1 MNAPRCTRLWQVE
14 AVRDRRLA
22 GAEQAA
28 FERHLETCVECTAER
43 AQLARLDELA
53 ANMPAHTSDAL
64 ARRRLRNELLRR
76 ANDLSVGSGH
86 PPPRRSRAAMLA
98 LALAAAALLIAV
110 LGFFRNERAITRN
123 SDEPRFELVA
133 STESDWSALRRGAA
147 LRLALRRGN
156 FELYVHKLDARQSF
170 VLELPDGELEVRGT
184 RFSVEVVDGRTR
196 SVSVSEGLVALR
208 LRGGPSG
215 SAEEVLLGAGRSW
228 PGVTAARAPAA
239 TEELDAG
246 APSASP
252 TAAPMRGA
260 PMAPRA
266 DSVASARI
274 RPAAAASAENQRK
287 SDATA
292 DFAAAMSAFSRG
304 DFATAEQ
311 LFLAFETQ
319 HPTNGH
325 VEDTLFLRALTRLR
339 RGDDAGAK
347 QLAREYRRRYPNG
360 FRAPEAERLSR

>member
-22 GAEQAA
+22 GAEQIA
-28 FERHLETCVECTAER
+28 FERHLQTCAECTAEH
-43 AQLARLDELA
+43 AQLTRLDELA
-53 ANMPAHTSDAL
+53 ASMPTHTSDAL

-86 PPPRRSRAAMLA
+86 PPPRRSRAGILA
-98 LALAAAALLIAV
+98 GAIAAAALLLAV
-110 LGFFRNERAITRN
+110 LVFSRNERAIART

-147 LRLALRRGN
+147 LRLALRRGD

-184 RFSVEVVDGRTR
+184 RFSVEVVDGQTR
-196 SVSVSEGLVALR
+196 SVRVSEGLVALR

-215 SAEEVLLGAGRSW
+215 SSEEVLLGAGRSW
-228 PGVTAARAPAA
+228 PGVTAARAPSTAA
-239 TEELDAG
+239 EELDAG
-246 APSASP
+246 SPSASP
-252 TAAPMRGA
+252 TPAGHGAAMPQ
-260 PMAPRA
+260 RA
-266 DSVASARI
+266 DRASSVRI
-274 RPAAAASAENQRK
+274 RPTAAASAEMKQK

-311 LFLAFETQ
+311 RFLAFET
-319 HPTNGH
+319 
-325 VEDTLFLRALTRLR
+325 
-339 RGDDAGAK
+339 
-347 QLAREYRRRYPNG
+347 
-360 FRAPEAERLSR
+360 